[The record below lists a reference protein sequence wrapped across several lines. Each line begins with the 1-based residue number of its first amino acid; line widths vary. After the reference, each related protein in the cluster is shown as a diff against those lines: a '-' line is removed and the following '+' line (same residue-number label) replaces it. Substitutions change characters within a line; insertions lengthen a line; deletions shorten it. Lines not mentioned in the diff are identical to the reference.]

1 MKFIFIAESSNEI
14 DRFLMDVNYE
24 LKGLRYTLDEKTFNE
39 FWKSNTINNFYDL
52 TNIFIDDYE
61 TTVVRGNEE
70 LKILLKLVG
79 KRTLFNFH
87 LNKFYKKLADLICL
101 ALEKNSGIIFFF

>member
-52 TNIFIDDYE
+52 TNIFY
-61 TTVVRGNEE
+61 
-70 LKILLKLVG
+70 
-79 KRTLFNFH
+79 
-87 LNKFYKKLADLICL
+87 
-101 ALEKNSGIIFFF
+101 